1 MRTFTTVLKWV
12 VGVGLVLALVMG
24 GAGVFLYPQIKK
36 MVHQMQAGETGT
48 PVRTERVERGRLVRT
63 VSAPGQVQPKTKVS
77 ISARV
82 AAQILELPYREGD
95 RVREGD
101 VVVRLEDRDLQA
113 SVDSAQ
119 ASLEAEQARLE
130 GARASYVNAV
140 AEWERQKSLF
150 GSNDV
155 SKSLMESA
163 EAEMRRQESNLQAS
177 EHSIDVARARLD
189 QSKENL
195 KYATIVSPINGR
207 VTKLNAEVGEL
218 VVTGTMNNAGT
229 VIMEI
234 ADLSEM
240 LVKAEV
246 SESDVAP
253 VKPGQP
259 TRVYVNA
266 YPGKVFE
273 GVVQKVALQNSLARD
288 GTKYFE
294 TEILLKLPEEMTLY
308 RGLTANVDIEVEA
321 IEGVV
326 LAPSQSV
333 VDMRVDEL
341 PAGAAASALVDREKT
356 FARIVYKYT
365 DNKVVATTVE
375 VGASDLTKTVVLAGL
390 DDGDEIVTGPW
401 ATIKNLKDGE
411 RVHRIEDAVK
421 PGEAKQGLAK
431 ADDAKAA
438 SPEGKAPEKSSEAD
452 NGKNA
457 PAAGQS
463 TAKDGKKSEGAAAT
477 AANNAS

>member
-12 VGVGLVLALVMG
+12 LGVGLVLALVVG
-24 GAGVFLYPQIKK
+24 GAGVFLYPQVKK
-36 MVHQMQAGETGT
+36 MVAQMQAGETGT
-48 PVRTERVERGRLVRT
+48 PVRTEKVERGRLVRT

-82 AAQILELPYREGD
+82 AAQIVELPYREGD
-95 RVREGD
+95 RVHEGD

-113 SVDSAQ
+113 AVDSAQ

-150 GSNDV
+150 GTKDV
-155 SKSLMESA
+155 SKSLMEGA
-163 EAEMRRQESNLQAS
+163 EAEMRRQESNLQAA
-177 EHSIDVARARLD
+177 EHSIDVAKARLD

-195 KYATIVSPINGR
+195 KYATIASPINGR

-246 SESDVAP
+246 SESDIAP
-253 VKPGQP
+253 VRAGQP

-266 YPGKVFE
+266 YPGRVFE
-273 GVVQKVALQNSLARD
+273 GVVQKVALQDSLARD

-294 TEILLKLPEEMTLY
+294 TEILLKLPDEMTLY

-321 IEGVV
+321 IEGVI

-341 PAGAAASALVDREKT
+341 PAAVVASSVVDHDKT
-356 FARIVYKYT
+356 FARIVYRYVDGKA
-365 DNKVVATTVE
+365 VATPVE
-375 VGASDLTKTVVLAGL
+375 VGASDLTKTVVVAGL
-390 DDGDEIVTGPW
+390 DAGDEIITGPW
-401 ATIKNLKDGE
+401 ATIKNLKHDE
-411 RVHRIEDAVK
+411 RVHRMEDPLKAAATKENLAKVGDGK
-421 PGEAKQGLAK
+421 DAGDGQAQGPAKQ
-431 ADDAKAA
+431 AD
-438 SPEGKAPEKSSEAD
+438 EGKA
-452 NGKNA
+452 A
-457 PAAGQS
+457 PASDQS
-463 TAKDGKKSEGAAAT
+463 TAKDGKKSEGAATTT
-477 AANNAS
+477 AANSAS